1 MSVKTTVKVKNIEIG
16 TGMPKICVSI
26 TGRNLDEILKQAKE
40 IKNSPVDI
48 AEWRVDYY
56 EDASVIDIVIAT
68 LQKLSKV
75 LGDCPILFTFRRK
88 AEGGEKEI
96 SPEDYKSLNLKVIES
111 GLADLIDIELFVGD
125 ELVTEV
131 VEAAHKNDVK
141 AVISNHDFAK
151 TPDKEEM
158 LVRLRK
164 MQELGGDIPKIAVM
178 PQSEKDVITLLSV
191 TEEFHREY
199 ADRPFITISMSKMGL
214 VSRLAGGVF
223 GSAMT
228 FGAVGEVSAPGQMEA
243 GKLREVLKLFG
254 E

>member
-1 MSVKTTVKVKNIEIG
+1 MSVKTTVKVKNIELG
-16 TGMPKICVSI
+16 TGMPKKGVSI

-141 AVISNHDFAK
+141 AVISNHDFTK
-151 TPDKEEM
+151 TPDKKEM